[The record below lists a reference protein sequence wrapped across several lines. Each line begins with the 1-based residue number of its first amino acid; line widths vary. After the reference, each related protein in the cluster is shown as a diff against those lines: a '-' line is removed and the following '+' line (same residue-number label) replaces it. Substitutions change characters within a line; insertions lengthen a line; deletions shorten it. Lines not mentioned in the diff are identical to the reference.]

1 MLSWRLS
8 GNRECTEERK
18 SQVTLYT
25 KLVTGILTGEAVV
38 VGMFFPLGIYQR
50 GAHKRTANV
59 LGQDQALVFMTH
71 QGLWNGG
78 QGLDAVLWGVLG
90 VSREQHIVEGSAG
103 DRVVLEVT

>member
-1 MLSWRLS
+1 MPWEGGLSFCLSLRGEDTGGDREEQRLLSWKLS

-38 VGMFFPLGIYQR
+38 VGVFFPLAIYQQ
-50 GAHKRTANV
+50 GAHKRTTNV
-59 LGQDQALVFMTH
+59 LGQAQALVFVTH

-78 QGLDAVLWGVLG
+78 QGLD
-90 VSREQHIVEGSAG
+90 
-103 DRVVLEVT
+103 VVL